1 MDFVGEAGGFDER
14 FFMYYED
21 VDLARRGVELGWRY
35 RCAPA
40 SRVWHEGGVSA
51 ATMGGR
57 RAMLAERNRLWT
69 LWRFADGP
77 TIRAGLWL
85 AVRRVVHAPR
95 LRHVEGLLAGLAGMP
110 RRRGERRRAR
120 RRLAS

>member
-1 MDFVGEAGGFDER
+1 MTSSPVVAGIGEMLWDVYPDGAHFGG
-14 FFMYYED
+14 
-21 VDLARRGVELGWRY
+21 
-35 RCAPA
+35 APA
-40 SRVWHEGGVSA
+40 NFACHA
-51 ATMGGR
+51 ASLECYR

-85 AVRRVVHAPR
+85 AVRRVIHAPR

>member
-1 MDFVGEAGGFDER
+1 
-14 FFMYYED
+14 MYYED
-21 VDLARRGVELGWRY
+21 VDLALRGAELGWRY

-51 ATMGGR
+51 DSLGGR

-69 LWRFADGP
+69 LFRFADRS
-77 TIRAGLWL
+77 TIAAGVWL

-95 LRHVEGLLAGLAGMP
+95 TQHLARPP
-110 RRRGERRRAR
+110 RRP
-120 RRLAS
+120 RRLPPPPR